1 MASAA
6 EEYFAEHFQA
16 HIPGYRSRERG
27 GSDLLAKTKTAL
39 LQSLQIVE
47 ELPRSHWVWQPGY
60 AIQTVSVHRLAD
72 FCTFRLREDPF
83 DELAL
88 WARIG
93 LALQGGRPDFGRD
106 AFTRLKDREGF
117 DVSWPVYAACH
128 VQWIWAAS
136 EYVRLGS
143 FLRETDLSSAA
154 EGTILAIRERRD
166 AYIEVFEIEEL
177 SRDHAAECLEIALWE
192 PA

>member
-6 EEYFAEHFQA
+6 EEYFAKGFQA
-16 HIPGYRSRERG
+16 HLPGYRTRELG
-27 GSDLLAKTKTAL
+27 GDDLLAKTKTAL
-39 LQSLQIVE
+39 LQALQIVE

-60 AIQTVSVHRLAD
+60 AVQTVNVHRLED
-72 FCTFRLREDPF
+72 FCTFRLREDPL

-93 LALQGGRPDFGRD
+93 LALQGGPDFGQD
-106 AFTRLKDREGF
+106 AFARLKDREGF

-136 EYVRLGS
+136 EPVRLGT
-143 FLRETDLSSAA
+143 FLRAANLFSAA
-154 EGTILAIRERRD
+154 EPTILAIRERRD
-166 AYIEVFEIEEL
+166 AYIDIFEIEEF
-177 SRDHAAECLEIALWE
+177 SRKHAAECLEIALWE